1 MSVHKYK
8 VGGCLDY
15 NDLTYVVR
23 RADSDLYNALKAGE
37 FCYVLNSRQMGK
49 SSLRVRVMK
58 NLQAEGTACASIAL
72 TLLGSDSLDAEK
84 WYAGI
89 ASELLDG
96 LHLSG
101 EVNFKAWW
109 GERDFLPPVQRFR
122 QLIEDLVFANIPPYF
137 PLHSQAEAGNEG
149 GSLVIFIDDIETCL
163 KIPFKDDFFA
173 FIRACYNKRADNPA
187 YNRLTFCLLGVATP
201 ADLIADRE
209 RTPFNIGRAI
219 ELTGFTLE
227 EAKASL
233 TPGLAQKA
241 ENPERVLEEVL
252 KWTGGQPFLT
262 QKLCEIVRTSPSP
275 PYPLSHKGR
284 GGVSQNVSLLESE
297 ASAEVEAEWV
307 AQLVRT
313 HIIND
318 WEFQDD
324 PEHLRTIRDRLLRNE
339 RLAGRLLGVYQLVLD
354 PPQPPLKKGGQDKPL
369 VKTEGQDSEPPF
381 NKGGIEGMSADGSPE
396 QTELR
401 LSGLAVKKDGYLQVS
416 NPIYAAVFNLDWVER
431 ELASLRPYREAI
443 TAWLAS
449 NRQDKSRLLRG
460 KALQEA
466 LAWGAGKNLSVE
478 DYAFLSA
485 SEQEAALQMQKELQ
499 AERQAKQLL
508 ESAKQ
513 QGELLLK
520 QAHKVAKEGTKIER
534 AGLMALREFE
544 SGSGQIKAL
553 LTAMQA
559 GQALLEL
566 QLEGSPLLEYPATS
580 PLLALQVILNEIR
593 ERNQFTGH
601 QGPVESVCFS
611 PDGRNLATG
620 SHDGTARLWDSSGN
634 SITLNG
640 HKDWVTSVCFSP
652 NGKFLATG
660 SYDGTVRL
668 WDLSGNPIAIREH
681 PEPITSLGF
690 SRDGRF
696 LAIGFDDGTARLW
709 NLSGKQI
716 TVKGHQ
722 DTLWSVCIS
731 PNRRF
736 LATGSAD
743 RTVRLWDLSGNLII
757 ELKGHQDEVWSVCFS
772 PDSQFVA
779 SGSSDRS
786 VRVWDLSGNQI
797 AELKGHQGPV
807 WSVCFSPDGRFLATG
822 SRDRTAQLW
831 KLSPLNK
838 GGQGGNASGNQMM
851 TILTGHQD
859 AVTSVCFSPDGRFLA
874 TGSLDRTTRLWD
886 LSAKQIVLRGHRGP
900 VESVCFSPDSQ
911 SIATVSDDR
920 SLRLWDLS
928 GKPIGAFRAHQ
939 GPVESVCFSP
949 DGRFLATGSDDRT
962 AKLWNLSGKQIAEF
976 TGHEDW
982 VKSVCFSGD
991 GRFLATG
998 SHDRTARLWDLS
1010 GKLIAEFT
1018 GHEDWVK
1025 SVCISPDGSFLATV
1039 SDDGTLRLWELSGS
1053 PIAVFQG
1060 HQGPVKSVCVSPD
1073 SKFIATGS
1081 DDRTAKLWSLSGS
1094 EITLKGHQGAVESV
1108 CFSPDGRFVATGS
1121 ADRTARLWDLSG
1133 NLIVEF
1139 RGHQGPVESVC
1150 FSPDG
1155 RFVATGS
1162 PDGTARL
1169 WRAQTLEELLKRG
1182 CEWLG
1187 DYFAGHPE
1195 VREKLRVCG

>member
-982 VKSVCFSGD
+982 VKSVC
-991 GRFLATG
+991 
-998 SHDRTARLWDLS
+998 
-1010 GKLIAEFT
+1010 
-1018 GHEDWVK
+1018 
-1025 SVCISPDGSFLATV
+1025 ISPDGSFLATV